1 MRSKY
6 PLPCPTPVYP
16 PPSLL
21 VDALGETSQA
31 VLTDAAVSQPR
42 TLDHVVRVLEGGR
55 VERDLEEELEDRC
68 DYPQPYPRVDQE
80 ERGRGSGA
88 YGGENDIPVVGD
100 EGCFRLES
108 VSVGCSG
115 RDYGLLGRG
124 NGKCCWVARRRYR
137 VLGDDEIPCA
147 QGDTA
152 IVSYDPDIS
161 SINPIPA
168 SLDDKENAPPTVNKR
183 VRLVSQL
190 PVSKIKKIMRF
201 DPETVMVKND
211 AVVTMA
217 FATELFV
224 KTLATAAAR
233 VAVRNKR
240 KTIKKDD
247 IDLCVTTM
255 GTMEGLERRI

>member
-1 MRSKY
+1 MSSQ
-6 PLPCPTPVYP
+6 
-16 PPSLL
+16 SLL

-42 TLDHVVRVLEGGR
+42 TLDTIDRALEAGA
-55 VERDLEEELEDRC
+55 VERDMEEEIEDAF
-68 DYPQPYPRVDQE
+68 DYNQPDHDVDQE
-80 ERGRGSGA
+80 EG
-88 YGGENDIPVVGD
+88 DDTPVVGD
-100 EGCFRLES
+100 EGMES
-108 VSVGCSG
+108 V
-115 RDYGLLGRG
+115 DAGLLGDNAG
-124 NGKCCWVARRRYR
+124 L
-137 VLGDDEIPCA
+137 LGDDEIPCA

-168 SLDDKENAPPTVNKR
+168 SLDDKENAPPTGNKR

-255 GTMEGLERRI
+255 GTMEFLEDMI

>member
-42 TLDHVVRVLEGGR
+42 TLDSIDRALEAGA
-55 VERDLEEELEDRC
+55 VERDMEEEIEDTF
-68 DYPQPYPRVDQE
+68 DYNQPDQDVDQE
-80 ERGRGSGA
+80 EEGQGENVEGM
-88 YGGENDIPVVGD
+88 ENDIPVVGD
-100 EGCFRLES
+100 EGMES
-108 VSVGCSG
+108 VDV
-115 RDYGLLGRG
+115 GLLGDDAG
-124 NGKCCWVARRRYR
+124 LLGDDTGL
-137 VLGDDEIPCA
+137 LGDDEIPCA

-168 SLDDKENAPPTVNKR
+168 SLDDKENAPPTGNKR

-255 GTMEGLERRI
+255 GTMEFLEDMI